1 MFLERSLLVD
11 TLDTLAALVA
21 LDTLVA
27 LAALVALD
35 TLAALAALV
44 ALDTLDTLAVKTAK
58 TPPTRL
64 FAKAPAIV
72 VGTEM

>member
-44 ALDTLDTLAVKTAK
+44 ALDPSWWGQKCNILREY
-58 TPPTRL
+58 PTKQL
-64 FAKAPAIV
+64 
-72 VGTEM
+72 